1 MTRLIPVSAT
11 ERVSAHLGWSAST
24 SLGDVIMQILVAE
37 GVKFLSCYPTTPL
50 IEAAARNELRTIV
63 CRQERIG
70 VGIADGYSRMTRG
83 EPPGVFA
90 MQWGPGVENAYSGI
104 ATAYSDASPVLIL
117 PLGYPD
123 DRLDAPRFYQASHLR
138 SVAKSVER
146 IRHGGD
152 VGAVMRRAFSRLRN
166 GRGGPVVV
174 EVPSHLVNE
183 AIGAPGECSS
193 PVPARPAGDPSAITA
208 AAARLLGARRP
219 VIIAGQGVLYSGAS
233 RQLVALAEFLDAPV
247 ATTLQGKG
255 AFPESHPLSLG
266 SGGLTVPGALRAF
279 VGEADVILGVGT
291 SFTAHPIAVNPL
303 PMPAAD
309 GVYIIHVTIDD
320 GDLDKDVGAD
330 CPILGDAG
338 LVLAGLLAEVSAM
351 NGGAGR
357 RVGTAGEVAAKRAA
371 WMKRWSPYL
380 QSDEIPINPYRLVGA
395 LSRVLDPA
403 ASVITHDSGS
413 ARGQMT
419 PFLQTDVPG
428 GYLSWGKSHGLGTG
442 LGLIIGAKL
451 ARPEAVC
458 VNVMGDAAFGMVGL
472 DFETAVRNTIPIMT
486 VVLNNGT
493 MAIESESMA
502 TSHER
507 FRSRD
512 IGGNYADLAAAM
524 GGWSI
529 RVERPGDLEAALR
542 GAIAANADGQ
552 PALVDVVTSPVRTPF
567 SRG

>member
-1 MTRLIPVSAT
+1 MTKMIPVSAT
-11 ERVSAHLGWSAST
+11 ERPSARLGWSAST
-24 SLGDVIMQILVAE
+24 SLGDAIMQMLVAE
-37 GVKFLSCYPTTPL
+37 GVRFLSCYPTTPL

-63 CRQERIG
+63 LPARTHRRR
-70 VGIADGYSRMTRG
+70 DSRWLQQIDQG
-83 EPPGVFA
+83 ESSGSICHAV
-90 MQWGPGVENAYSGI
+90 GPGVENAYSGI

-123 DRLDAPRFYQASHLR
+123 DRLDAPRFYQASHLH

-146 IRHGGD
+146 IRHAGD
-152 VGAVMRRAFSRLRN
+152 VVAVMRRAFSRLRN

-174 EVPSHLVNE
+174 EVPSHSSTRPSAVR
-183 AIGAPGECSS
+183 ASIPASTGA
-193 PVPARPAGDPSAITA
+193 AGRDPSAITA
-208 AAARLLGARRP
+208 AAARLLRARRP
-219 VIIAGQGVLYSGAS
+219 VIIAGQGVLYSDAS
-233 RQLVALAEFLDAPV
+233 RQLIALAEFLDAPV

-279 VGEADVILGVGT
+279 VGAADVVLGVGT

-309 GVYIIHVTIDD
+309 GVYIVHVTIDD
-320 GDLDKDVGAD
+320 GDFDKDVRVD

-338 LVLAGLLAEVSAM
+338 LVLAGLLAEASAM
-351 NGGAGR
+351 SGGAAR
-357 RVGTAGEVAAKRAA
+357 RLGTASEVAAKRAA
-371 WMKRWSPYL
+371 WMQTWSPYL
-380 QSDEIPINPYRLVGA
+380 QSDEVPINPYRVVGA
-395 LSRVLDPA
+395 LSEVLDPA

-419 PFLQTDVPG
+419 PFIRTDTPG

-472 DFETAVRNTIPIMT
+472 DFETAVRNTIPITT

-524 GGWSI
+524 GGWSV

-552 PALVDVVTSPVRTPF
+552 PALVDVISSPIRTPF
-567 SRG
+567 SRD